1 MRIVALA
8 ESMFGM
14 AAPGLVAPLEPSG
27 FITNLVRGES
37 GSRACAAGEAPA
49 PVVRPTTR
57 AHTETAAIEPRP
69 DRLLVTEFSM
79 KSLSDR

>member
-1 MRIVALA
+1 MVALA

-37 GSRACAAGEAPA
+37 GSRACWAGEAPA

-79 KSLSDR
+79 ESLSDR